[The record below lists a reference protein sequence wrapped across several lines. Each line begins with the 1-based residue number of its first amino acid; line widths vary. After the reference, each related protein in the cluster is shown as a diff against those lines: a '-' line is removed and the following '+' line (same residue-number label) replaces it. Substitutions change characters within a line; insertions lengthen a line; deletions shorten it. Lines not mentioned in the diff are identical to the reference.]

1 MFSAI
6 ININSAHPTLTCIER
21 TLPYFQDI
29 LFWQKSK
36 ALSMHQH
43 KHTLACSHTRAAD
56 PSTVTHVFSG
66 GSFWSFY
73 FILQKNKHTVS
84 RLRTPKRQ
92 CWSSLSGLMVLL
104 KSFGS
109 GRVIIP
115 LCYKADLL
123 KVIAQLISAVKYCI
137 YIEVCS

>member
-43 KHTLACSHTRAAD
+43 THTHSPAHIHEWQIHLQLLM
-56 PSTVTHVFSG
+56 FSVVVLSG
-66 GSFWSFY
+66 VS
-73 FILQKNKHTVS
+73 ILFCRRIS
-84 RLRTPKRQ
+84 ISGLRTPKRQ

-137 YIEVCS
+137 YI